1 MFHQVPAQPN
11 TGLVRAAFA
20 HFDEEPD
27 TGRGAGAVRG
37 GGAVEGGREREGER
51 ERDGGGGM
59 VEQGGKGRLQ
69 QMQFS
74 LVPEVIVGRGEGAG
88 TYGEYMYV
96 IYIYK

>member
-1 MFHQVPAQPN
+1 
-11 TGLVRAAFA
+11 
-20 HFDEEPD
+20 
-27 TGRGAGAVRG
+27 
-37 GGAVEGGREREGER
+37 
-51 ERDGGGGM
+51 